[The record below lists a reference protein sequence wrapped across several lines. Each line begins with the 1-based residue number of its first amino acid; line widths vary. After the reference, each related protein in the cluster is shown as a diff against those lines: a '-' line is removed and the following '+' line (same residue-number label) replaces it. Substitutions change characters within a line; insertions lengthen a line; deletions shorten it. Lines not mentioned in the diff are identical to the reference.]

1 MKKQLRIAIASLCLF
16 AAPLV
21 ASSVSPN
28 FTTTTVQAMNIY
40 QDPTGFAD
48 LHWGE
53 TLEAVQQTHKAK
65 FARYMN
71 GTASYHI
78 YIPDAHG
85 SVYFSGPVTLCGIFN
100 ENKLFG
106 IVIPFSRELLSAR
119 IEGLTKMWGTPKR
132 YKDVYIWEG
141 PFSLVLVNDG
151 PKAATVSIVQR
162 PNKAKS

>member
-28 FTTTTVQAMNIY
+28 FTTTTVQAMNMY
-40 QDPTGFAD
+40 QDPNGFAD

-53 TLEAVQQTHKAK
+53 TEETVKKTHKTK
-65 FARYMN
+65 FARYIS
-71 GTASYHI
+71 GTSSYYI

-85 SVYFSGPVTLCGIFN
+85 SVYFSGPVTLCGVFN
-100 ENKLFG
+100 DNKLYG

-119 IEGLTKMWGTPKR
+119 IAGLTKMWGAPKKYR
-132 YKDVYIWEG
+132 EVYIWEG
-141 PFSLVLVNDG
+141 PFSLVLVTDG
-151 PKAATVSIVQR
+151 PKAATVSIVQKQ
-162 PNKAKS
+162 NQAKS